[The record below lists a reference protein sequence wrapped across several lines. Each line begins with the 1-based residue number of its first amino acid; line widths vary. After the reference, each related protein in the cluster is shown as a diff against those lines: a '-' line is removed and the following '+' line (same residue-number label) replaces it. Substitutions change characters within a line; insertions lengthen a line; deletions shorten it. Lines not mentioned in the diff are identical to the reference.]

1 MNKSKSTGF
10 IPKKAPR
17 NLLKKEHLDQMLFK
31 VIFNSNL
38 QYQLKKYYN
47 NLISSREAINNNIE
61 QTNKNIKHY
70 TEEIEDIECTVGADD
85 KNKLVKHSS
94 EASIISPTKKSSTET
109 FITKDNNI
117 ENLSLLKEGQKR
129 KEIDEK
135 VEELKK
141 KLRDNKLEYKNESQY
156 TDTINHLIKLEKDGY
171 AITNSKIIEIEEKTA
186 AIELTKK
193 TLTMNMDEKI
203 KKKNNIMQIFKK
215 LKKENERMEALIKIQ
230 NSEIDNLDKE
240 LENKKDI
247 FDDNFNKSQA
257 MKSDMQKTF
266 YNMKTNTL
274 IEIEENEKIRQLQIL
289 KENHYIKIILG
300 LDLMQK

>member
-1 MNKSKSTGF
+1 
-10 IPKKAPR
+10 
-17 NLLKKEHLDQMLFK
+17 
-31 VIFNSNL
+31 
-38 QYQLKKYYN
+38 
-47 NLISSREAINNNIE
+47 
-61 QTNKNIKHY
+61 
-70 TEEIEDIECTVGADD
+70 
-85 KNKLVKHSS
+85 
-94 EASIISPTKKSSTET
+94 
-109 FITKDNNI
+109 
-117 ENLSLLKEGQKR
+117 
-129 KEIDEK
+129 
-135 VEELKK
+135 
-141 KLRDNKLEYKNESQY
+141 
-156 TDTINHLIKLEKDGY
+156 
-171 AITNSKIIEIEEKTA
+171 
-186 AIELTKK
+186 
-193 TLTMNMDEKI
+193 MDEKI